1 MQKAPDSTTQRS
13 PRSFRTTHW
22 SLVVAASADSRA
34 ALEELCAAY
43 WPPLHWHL
51 RRLGFDPAQ
60 AEDLT
65 QSFFARL
72 LEKRLLDVADS
83 RRGRFR
89 TFLLT
94 ALRRF
99 VINEWKHAAAAKR
112 GGGSSPLTLDTGGSE
127 ALAAIEGTH
136 DLTPDRLFERQWAIV
151 VLQRAFHDL
160 EAEHIAAGNQ
170 AQFEALTPYLTRE
183 TATSSYD
190 ELAERLQSTP
200 GALRMSVS
208 RLRVRL
214 RELVRAEIRK
224 TVQSDEEVDDE
235 VRSLFQALQP

>member
-1 MQKAPDSTTQRS
+1 M
-13 PRSFRTTHW
+13 
-22 SLVVAASADSRA
+22 AASADSRI

-72 LEKRLLDVADS
+72 LEKRLLDVADA

-99 VINEWKHAAAAKR
+99 VINEWKHGTAAKR
-112 GGGSSPLTLDTGGSE
+112 GGDSSRLTLDTGESE
-127 ALAAIEGTH
+127 VLADIESMH

-160 EAEHIAAGNQ
+160 ETEHIALGHQ

-183 TATSSYD
+183 TATFSYD

-208 RLRVRL
+208 RLRARL

-235 VRSLFQALQP
+235 VRSLFHALQS